1 MLSTILKSTTPKNI
15 SCLQL
20 LVTVAWWSFILSVSN
35 KEGIYEIIHAWH
47 KVQETHLISL
57 PLIVIYQMVKVFL
70 FDNIFVSIYWD
81 IYFVSVGYWGK
92 HIFIFFSTR
101 PSTHSFSHTQLWQTS
116 DVAPFSL
123 IPGISQL
130 TMNTENHCPS
140 QKEMFLWMNGV
151 HGQTLKKQHAPLH
164 IQHCKQFL
172 FRHNNKKTVLQIMG
186 KRSITYNFKAFLPAY
201 IAFLF
206 ILFYG

>member
-1 MLSTILKSTTPKNI
+1 MRYY
-15 SCLQL
+15 C
-20 LVTVAWWSFILSVSN
+20 
-35 KEGIYEIIHAWH
+35 
-47 KVQETHLISL
+47 
-57 PLIVIYQMVKVFL
+57 
-70 FDNIFVSIYWD
+70 D

-101 PSTHSFSHTQLWQTS
+101 PPTHSLSHTQLWQTS

-130 TMNTENHCPS
+130 TMNKENHCPS
-140 QKEMFLWMNGV
+140 QKEMFLWMNGSRV

-164 IQHCKQFL
+164 IQQCKQFL
-172 FRHNNKKTVLQIMG
+172 SRHNNKKTVLQIMG
-186 KRSITYNFKAFLPAY
+186 IRRTTYNFRASLSGC

-206 ILFYG
+206 IMF

>member
-57 PLIVIYQMVKVFL
+57 PLILIYWMVKVFL
-70 FDNIFVSIYWD
+70 FANNFVSIYEIRYYWD
-81 IYFVSVGYWGK
+81 IYFVSVGYWAK

-101 PSTHSFSHTQLWQTS
+101 PPTHSLSHTQLWQTS

-130 TMNTENHCPS
+130 TMNKENHCPS
-140 QKEMFLWMNGV
+140 QKEMFLWMNG
-151 HGQTLKKQHAPLH
+151 
-164 IQHCKQFL
+164 
-172 FRHNNKKTVLQIMG
+172 
-186 KRSITYNFKAFLPAY
+186 
-201 IAFLF
+201 
-206 ILFYG
+206 

>member
-70 FDNIFVSIYWD
+70 LITFLCRLIRYYWD
-81 IYFVSVGYWGK
+81 IYFVGVRYWGK
-92 HIFIFFSTR
+92 HIFILFSTR
-101 PSTHSFSHTQLWQTS
+101 PPTHSFSHTHNYDKRQTS
-116 DVAPFSL
+116 R
-123 IPGISQL
+123 
-130 TMNTENHCPS
+130 
-140 QKEMFLWMNGV
+140 
-151 HGQTLKKQHAPLH
+151 
-164 IQHCKQFL
+164 L
-172 FRHNNKKTVLQIMG
+172 FRE
-186 KRSITYNFKAFLPAY
+186 YPAY
-201 IAFLF
+201 HSWLWIRKTTAQVKKKCFCEWMDREF
-206 ILFYG
+206 TGKH